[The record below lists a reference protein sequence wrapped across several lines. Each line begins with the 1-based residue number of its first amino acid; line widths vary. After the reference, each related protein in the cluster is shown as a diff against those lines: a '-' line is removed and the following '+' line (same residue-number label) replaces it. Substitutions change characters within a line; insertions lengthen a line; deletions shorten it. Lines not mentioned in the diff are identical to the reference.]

1 MGTEK
6 TVMEFLSKL
15 IPLFFF
21 LGVSI
26 ALNYSSE
33 ELYGEEYNSE
43 EYEYGEYNSEEY
55 VYGDEYN
62 SEEYEKY
69 IEHLIEES
77 ENENGTER
85 AIGSFT
91 TGNYYREFVEG
102 SKLLL
107 KTYNLWDKRMVMDE
121 KLGMSRETI
130 KWSQWD
136 RCYWAYCSQG
146 YKWYTY
152 HQDNDTSNPPMKV
165 FVADEIEA
173 PLEFY
178 TTGGSPNPEEAR
190 EIQGK
195 LFFGFLYYGGQGQAF
210 FFVIHPKEWRPY
222 QKRFKTNRMTDF
234 FNTGIASGVGG
245 AIGAAMGSILPG
257 PGTVAGG
264 AAGAVVGAVFS
275 NQAENYFGDYLR
287 YIG

>member
-1 MGTEK
+1 MD
-6 TVMEFLSKL
+6 FLSKL

-21 LGVSI
+21 LGFSI

-33 ELYGEEYNSE
+33 EYNSE
-43 EYEYGEYNSEEY
+43 EYEYSE
-55 VYGDEYN
+55 VYEN
-62 SEEYEKY
+62 Y
-69 IEHLIEES
+69 INNLIEES
-77 ENENGTER
+77 EKENGTER

-91 TGNYYREFVEG
+91 TGNYYKEFVEG

-107 KTYNLWDKRMVMDE
+107 KTYNLWDKRMVMDQ
-121 KLGMSRETI
+121 KLGPSRETI
-130 KWSQWD
+130 KWSQWN
-136 RCYWAYCSQG
+136 RCYFSYCSEG
-146 YKWYTY
+146 YTWYTY
-152 HQDNDTSNPPMKV
+152 HQDGDRNNPPMKV
-165 FVADEIEA
+165 FVADAIEA

-178 TTGGSPNPEEAR
+178 TTGGSPNADEAR
-190 EIQGK
+190 AIKDK

-222 QKRFKTNRMTDF
+222 QKRFKTNRMTEF

-257 PGTVAGG
+257 PGTIAGG